1 MTITLN
7 NGREGRAQVMVSNKL
22 CKEIT
27 GKYPEMS
34 MMLAMEELSELSQAI
49 SKCVRNGSADKK
61 DNLAEEIV
69 DVLIVIQWLINRF
82 DIPLQTIQK
91 WAHEKED
98 RLIERNATDEVI
110 FRTSEAKDNYGKSRS
125 KIDYKDNQLVI
136 TDTGDGQ
143 YELLGDQNRIP
154 EYYHVLKTW
163 MIQNGQTDE
172 VYTDLEDIGD
182 VFDQFFGS
190 LNKSIP
196 AKEEKKSKK
205 MTKKA
210 SKDLDK
216 TIEKATKKKESKKDD
231 KKGKKGKK

>member
-7 NGREGRAQVMVSNKL
+7 NGREGRAQIMVSNKL
-22 CKEIT
+22 CKKIT
-27 GKYPEMS
+27 DQYPEMS

-69 DVLIVIQWLINRF
+69 DTLICIQWMINRF
-82 DIPLQTIQK
+82 DIPLQAIQK

-98 RLIERNATDEVI
+98 RLLERDAADEAI
-110 FRTSEAKDNYGKSRS
+110 FRTTEAKENYEKSRSKVEAKDN
-125 KIDYKDNQLVI
+125 QLII

-143 YELLGDQNRIP
+143 YEIIGEPDKLP
-154 EYYHVLKTW
+154 EFYHVLKTV
-163 MIQNGQTDE
+163 MIQNGQGDDIP
-172 VYTDLEDIGD
+172 TDLEDLGD

-190 LNKSIP
+190 IP
-196 AKEEKKSKK
+196 KEEKKPKKMSKK
-205 MTKKA
+205 AT
-210 SKDLDK
+210 KDLEK
-216 TIEKATKKKESKKDD
+216 SIEKATKKKKETKKDD

>member
-7 NGREGRAQVMVSNKL
+7 NGKEGRAQVMVSNKL

-27 GKYPEMS
+27 AQYPEMS

-49 SKCVRNGSADKK
+49 SKCVRNGSSDKK

-69 DVLIVIQWLINRF
+69 DVLIIIQWLINRF
-82 DIPLQTIQK
+82 DIPLQAIQK

-98 RLIERNATDEVI
+98 RLVERNSTDEVI
-110 FRTSEAKDNYGKSRS
+110 FRTTEAKENYGKSRS
-125 KIDYKDNQLVI
+125 KTDCKDNQLII

-143 YELLGDQNRIP
+143 YEIVGDQSKIP
-154 EYYHVLKTW
+154 EYYHVLKTL
-163 MIQNGQTDE
+163 MIQNGQGE
-172 VYTDLEDIGD
+172 NLPTDLDDISSLFDYYFEDIISAPD
-182 VFDQFFGS
+182 
-190 LNKSIP
+190 
-196 AKEEKKSKK
+196 KEEKKPKK
-205 MTKKA
+205 MSKKA

-216 TIEKATKKKESKKDD
+216 SIEKATKKKESKKDD

>member
-7 NGREGRAQVMVSNKL
+7 NGKEGRAQVMVSNKL

-27 GKYPEMS
+27 TQYPEMS

-49 SKCVRNGSADKK
+49 SKCVRNGSSDKK

-69 DVLIVIQWLINRF
+69 DVLIIIQWLINRF
-82 DIPLQTIQK
+82 DIPLQAIQK

-98 RLIERNATDEVI
+98 RLVERNSTDEVI
-110 FRTSEAKDNYGKSRS
+110 FRTTEAKENYGKSRS
-125 KIDYKDNQLVI
+125 KTDYKDNQLII

-143 YELLGDQNRIP
+143 YEIVGDQSKIP
-154 EYYHVLKTW
+154 EYYHVLKTL
-163 MIQNGQTDE
+163 MIQNGQGE
-172 VYTDLEDIGD
+172 NIPTDLDDIGSI
-182 VFDQFFGS
+182 FDDFFGTLIS
-190 LNKSIP
+190 AP
-196 AKEEKKSKK
+196 DKEEKKSKK
-205 MTKKA
+205 MSKKA

-216 TIEKATKKKESKKDD
+216 SIEKATKKKESKKDD

>member
-7 NGREGRAQVMVSNKL
+7 NGKEGRAQVMVSNKL

-27 GKYPEMS
+27 GQYPEMS

-49 SKCVRNGSADKK
+49 SKCVRNGSSDKK

-82 DIPLQTIQK
+82 DIPLQSIQK

-98 RLIERNATDEVI
+98 RLVERNSTDEVI
-110 FRTSEAKDNYGKSRS
+110 FRTTEAKENYGKSRS
-125 KIDYKDNQLVI
+125 KTDCKDNQLII

-143 YELLGDQNRIP
+143 YEIVGDQSRIP
-154 EYYHVLKTW
+154 EFYHVLKTL
-163 MIQNGQTDE
+163 MIQNGQGEDIP
-172 VYTDLEDIGD
+172 TDLDDIGNI
-182 VFDQFFGS
+182 FDEFFGS
-190 LNKSIP
+190 LNKS
-196 AKEEKKSKK
+196 ASKEEKKPKK
-205 MTKKA
+205 MSKKA
-210 SKDLDK
+210 SKDLEK

>member
-7 NGREGRAQVMVSNKL
+7 NGKEGRAQVMVSNKL

-27 GKYPEMS
+27 AQYPEMS

-49 SKCVRNGSADKK
+49 SKCVRNGSSDKK

-98 RLIERNATDEVI
+98 RLVERNSTDEVI
-110 FRTSEAKDNYGKSRS
+110 FRTTEAKENYGKSRS
-125 KIDYKDNQLVI
+125 KTDCKDNQLII

-143 YELLGDQNRIP
+143 YEIVGDQSKIP
-154 EYYHVLKTW
+154 EYYHVLKTL
-163 MIQNGQTDE
+163 MIQNGQEENLPTDIDDISSLFDD
-172 VYTDLEDIGD
+172 YFEDIISAPD
-182 VFDQFFGS
+182 
-190 LNKSIP
+190 
-196 AKEEKKSKK
+196 KEEKKSKK
-205 MTKKA
+205 ISKKA

-216 TIEKATKKKESKKDD
+216 SIEKATKKKESKKDD

>member
-7 NGREGRAQVMVSNKL
+7 NGKEGRAQVMVSNKL

-27 GKYPEMS
+27 AQYPEMS

-49 SKCVRNGSADKK
+49 SKCVRNGSSDKK

-69 DVLIVIQWLINRF
+69 DVLIIIQWLINRF

-98 RLIERNATDEVI
+98 RLVERNSTDEVI
-110 FRTSEAKDNYGKSRS
+110 FRTTEAKENYGKSRS
-125 KIDYKDNQLVI
+125 KTDCKDNQLII

-143 YELLGDQNRIP
+143 YEIVGDQSKIP
-154 EYYHVLKTW
+154 EYYHVLKTL
-163 MIQNGQTDE
+163 MIQNGQGE
-172 VYTDLEDIGD
+172 NLPTDLDDIGSLFDDYFEDIISAPD
-182 VFDQFFGS
+182 
-190 LNKSIP
+190 K
-196 AKEEKKSKK
+196 KEKKPKK
-205 MTKKA
+205 MSKKA

-216 TIEKATKKKESKKDD
+216 SIEKATKKKESKKDD
-231 KKGKKGKK
+231 KKEKKGKK